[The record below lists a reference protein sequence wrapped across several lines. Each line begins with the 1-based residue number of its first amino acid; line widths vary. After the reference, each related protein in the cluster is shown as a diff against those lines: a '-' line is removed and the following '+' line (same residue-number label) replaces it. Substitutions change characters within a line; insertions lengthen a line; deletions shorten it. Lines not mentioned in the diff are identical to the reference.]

1 MEGRL
6 QNFKEEIKMNVMV
19 KHIVEIAGG
28 LVLGGLASD
37 GLDKVVNVS
46 KKVVGNYKN
55 LKKIKKGS

>member
-1 MEGRL
+1 
-6 QNFKEEIKMNVMV
+6 MV

-37 GLDKVVNVS
+37 GLDKAIKVS